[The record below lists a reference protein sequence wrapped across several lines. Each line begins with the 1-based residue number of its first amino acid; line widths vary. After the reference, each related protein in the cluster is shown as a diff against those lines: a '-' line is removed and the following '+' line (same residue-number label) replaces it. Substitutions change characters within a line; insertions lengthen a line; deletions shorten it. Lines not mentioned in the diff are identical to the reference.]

1 MTKVMV
7 FGTFD
12 ILHPGHLFLLNEAKK
27 MGDSL
32 TVVIAKDKTVT
43 AVKNIISQNDER
55 ARLKNLSDL
64 NIADKVILGNPG
76 DKYRVIKDEAPDIIA
91 LGYDQSAFTADLE
104 KTFPEIKIVRL
115 PPYREDIY
123 KSSKFRKN

>member
-1 MTKVMV
+1 MSKVMV

-32 TVVIAKDKTVT
+32 TVVIARDKTVT
-43 AVKNIISQNDER
+43 TVKNITTQNDEQT
-55 ARLKNLSDL
+55 RLKNLTDL

-76 DKYRVIKDEAPDIIA
+76 DKYQVVRDEAPDVIA
-91 LGYDQSAFTADLE
+91 LGYDQSAFTNDLA
-104 KTFPEIKIVRL
+104 KVFPDIKIVRL
-115 PPYREDIY
+115 PPYKEDIY
-123 KSSKFRKN
+123 KSSKFRDK

>member
-1 MTKVMV
+1 MV

-32 TVVIAKDKTVT
+32 TVIIARDLTVQT
-43 AVKNIISQNDER
+43 VKNITSQNDEQT
-55 ARLKNLSDL
+55 RLKNLHDL

-76 DKYRVIKDEAPDIIA
+76 DKYEVIRNENPDVIA
-91 LGYDQSAFTADLE
+91 LGYDQTAFTEDLQ
-104 KTFPEIKIVRL
+104 KQFPDIKIVRL
-115 PPYREDIY
+115 NPYKEDIY
-123 KSSKFRKN
+123 KSSKFRDK